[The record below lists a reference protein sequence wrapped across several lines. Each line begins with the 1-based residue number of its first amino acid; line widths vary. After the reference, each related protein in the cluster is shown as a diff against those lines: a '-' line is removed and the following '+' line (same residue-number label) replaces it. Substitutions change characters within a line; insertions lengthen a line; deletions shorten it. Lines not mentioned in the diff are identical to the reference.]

1 MQCCKVYVQTEF
13 RHANIVWSW
22 HSLETWNRLVTIRNK
37 IFKLDTQ
44 LSFIYRLNF
53 LKIGSTRRY
62 YFSWN
67 VFVSSR
73 EQNLLLRL
81 WWTNE
86 QRYPQ
91 VSLSSRSEGNVSNS
105 IARGNEATNARP
117 TFSPCILRI
126 NCNHF
131 FSRNFHRRGGQYLF
145 RLHPT
150 S

>member
-1 MQCCKVYVQTEF
+1 MQCYKVYVQSSF
-13 RHANIVWSW
+13 RHANI
-22 HSLETWNRLVTIRNK
+22 
-37 IFKLDTQ
+37 LDTHWKSETTISQ
-44 LSFIYRLNF
+44 SLYVTRYLIFNFIYRLNF
-53 LKIGSTRRY
+53 LKNSIIKTRRY

-67 VFVSSR
+67 VFVSLR
-73 EQNLLLRL
+73 EQFQFGRIFFPVSDERMNNAIRKFHFLPDPREMWAIRL
-81 WWTNE
+81 QEETN
-86 QRYPQ
+86 
-91 VSLSSRSEGNVSNS
+91 
-105 IARGNEATNARP
+105 TRP